1 MSVSARVTKIIDDV
15 RASYWFIPAVLVVC
29 AMIVAQASIVVD
41 RNPDIA
47 LLKLNFLATSVS
59 VDGARAV
66 LSVIAQSVIGV
77 AGVMFSITMVAVTFA
92 SGQYGPR
99 LIGNFMRDRGNQW
112 SLGILI
118 STFTYSL
125 LILRAVQSPQGID
138 VDMFVPQVS
147 IFIALSLALVSV
159 FTVIYH
165 VHHVPETISVSNI
178 IAALGKRLIA
188 DLQGMVSAPPKSDAL
203 TEDDQQYVDIS
214 MHTAG
219 YVHAI
224 AAVRLAELS
233 ADRGWTVQVLAEP
246 GAFVHSEIAMLR
258 IWGNGDVSDEDR
270 SDLRQC
276 VALGHSKTEDQN
288 VLFVVEQLVEIVG
301 RAMSPGI
308 NDPFTAISCM
318 QWLEAG
324 VSVVAKHNDDL
335 SIIDQDAVIA
345 ARISFKRLLDHS
357 LGNCVPY
364 VCGDVLARAELERL
378 LEQLCRNSTDEN
390 KPMVRELISRVK
402 SYELR

>member
-47 LLKLNFLATSVS
+47 LFKLNFLATSVS

-66 LSVIAQSVIGV
+66 LSVISQSVIGV

-188 DLQGMVSAPPKSDAL
+188 DLQGMASARPIAEAA

-246 GAFVHSEIAMLR
+246 GAFVHSEVPMLR
-258 IWGNGDVSDEDR
+258 IWGIGELSDEDR

-324 VSVVAKHNDDL
+324 VSVVAKHNGDL
-335 SIIDQDAVIA
+335 RIIDEDAVIA
-345 ARISFKRLLDHS
+345 ARISFHRLLEQS

-378 LEQLCRNSTDEN
+378 LEQLCRNSSDEN
-390 KPMVRELISRVK
+390 KPIVRELISKTR
-402 SYELR
+402 SY

>member
-47 LLKLNFLATSVS
+47 LFKLNFLATSVS

-66 LSVIAQSVIGV
+66 LSVISQSVIGV

-188 DLQGMVSAPPKSDAL
+188 DLQGMASARPIAEAA

-246 GAFVHSEIAMLR
+246 GAFVHSEVPMLR
-258 IWGNGDVSDEDR
+258 IWGIGELSDEDR

-324 VSVVAKHNDDL
+324 VSVVAKHNGDL
-335 SIIDQDAVIA
+335 SIIDEDAVIA
-345 ARISFKRLLDHS
+345 ARISFHRLLEQS

-378 LEQLCRNSTDEN
+378 LEQLCRNSSDEN
-390 KPMVRELISRVK
+390 KPIVRELISKTR
-402 SYELR
+402 SY

>member
-1 MSVSARVTKIIDDV
+1 MSVSARVTKVIDDV
-15 RASYWFIPAVLVVC
+15 RASYWFIPAVLVLS
-29 AMIVAQASIVVD
+29 AMVLAQATVIAD
-41 RNPDIA
+41 RNPDLIPF
-47 LLKLNFLATSVS
+47 KLSFLATSAS

-125 LILRAVQSPQGID
+125 LILRAVQSPQAAD
-138 VDMFVPQVS
+138 ATMFVPQVS
-147 IFIALSLALVSV
+147 IFVALILALGSV

-178 IAALGKRLIA
+178 IASLGRRFIAEMKRLETQ
-188 DLQGMVSAPPKSDAL
+188 DSHPPVP
-203 TEDDQQYVDIS
+203 QQNGPSVDVA

-219 YVHAI
+219 YVHGI
-224 AAVRLAELS
+224 AATRLSDLAT
-233 ADRGWTVQVLAEP
+233 DNGWIVEILAAP
-246 GAFVHSEIAMLR
+246 GVFVHAQIPMMR
-258 IWGNGDVSDEDR
+258 VWGPSDLSDEER
-270 SDLRQC
+270 SALRQC
-276 VALGHSKTEDQN
+276 VALGESKTEDQN
-288 VLFVVEQLVEIVG
+288 ILFIVEQLVEIVG

-324 VSVVAKHNDDL
+324 LAAASKNTDGL
-335 SIIDQDAVIA
+335 GVITEKNISLTL
-345 ARISFKRLLDHS
+345 ISFERLLDAG

-364 VCGDVLARAELERL
+364 VCDDALARAELERL
-378 LEQLCRNSTDEN
+378 LDQLSAQANVEN
-390 KPMVRELISRVK
+390 KKAVQHLITRLK
-402 SYELR
+402 AH